1 MWMLSTCSAS
11 IIGLSTDTASGTVLP
26 FSTIDGNSSLT
37 LPGCGSASPT
47 TRRIA
52 SFMAASVALA
62 FGARGAS
69 PAPAAKV
76 SKIRRRVGPGC
87 GPDCDDI
94 LPIAQ
99 CEQERHDILDL
110 LGAEDRLAAP
120 ALADPREPVDAVI
133 WRHNCIRV
141 ELCGVDKAEPQLAFR
156 PTRARTR
163 QVGRQCPLKFL
174 FRKGAGVTQ
183 QARAEPAIEDD
194 GAAAAGVARGPSQR
208 CRDCI
213 VDNRVRQQS

>member
-11 IIGLSTDTASGTVLP
+11 VIGLSTDTASGTVLP

-76 SKIRRRVGPGC
+76 SKIRRRVGRGYS
-87 GPDCDDI
+87 PDCDNM
-94 LPIAQ
+94 LPAQ
-99 CEQERHDILDL
+99 CHQERHDILDL
-110 LGAEDRLAAP
+110 LGAEDRPAVP

-133 WRHNCIRV
+133 WRHDRIRV
-141 ELCGVDKAEPQLAFR
+141 EPRGIDEAQPKLAFG
-156 PTRARTR
+156 PTRTRTR
-163 QVGRQCPLKFL
+163 QIR
-174 FRKGAGVTQ
+174 
-183 QARAEPAIEDD
+183 
-194 GAAAAGVARGPSQR
+194 
-208 CRDCI
+208 
-213 VDNRVRQQS
+213 